1 MKKIRHIYYVYDTTG
16 VKIVASTIQEIV
28 PMLLG
33 HRCMLSNYDLQVQLI
48 ETHECEHL
56 EIYSIV
62 DYWKTVFAA
71 AGHYTQDVH
80 DNLYYEAAY
89 QIQSSDRKKIELKMY
104 GFDITPKSYKIEV
117 SSGNREYIQ
126 LARELVEIYKKKKRS
141 S

>member
-1 MKKIRHIYYVYDTTG
+1 MKKIRRIYYVYDTTG

-56 EIYSIV
+56 EIYPIV

-80 DNLYYEAAY
+80 SNLFYKAAY
-89 QIQSSDRKKIELKMY
+89 EIKSVDKKKIELKMY
-104 GFDITPKSYKIEV
+104 GPPQVNKEYRVQVNPK
-117 SSGNREYIQ
+117 NMEYVELAEQ
-126 LARELVEIYKKKKRS
+126 LVKNYKKDQRF
-141 S
+141 